1 MHNKTLIL
9 LIGPQGAGK
18 SLYCKNLDYVRIN
31 QDDQGKSEHFKLFLQ
46 AIKEGKNIVVDRINH
61 LRHQRQK
68 YTEIARKEKY
78 KINYVWFDVDRQTCL
93 ERLAKRENHP
103 TIRTTDNH
111 DRILAIYFR
120 EFEEP
125 QYFEYDKMETI
136 KERKYAKLLDLRQT
150 IGSSRYIVIGDIH
163 GCYDELTALLEQCNY
178 QPNDFVISVGDLMD
192 RGPKSKEV
200 IQWFMTTP
208 NTFVVEGNHDN
219 KARRYWSGRKVK
231 ITNGLEKTIEQCKE
245 LDTTSIANWIE
256 SWPQIIQ
263 VPNINKKNTYI
274 VHAGIHGY
282 YPIDKQHLE
291 TCYYARYFGGN
302 GFLDESGDIWFT
314 TLDGSYN
321 VISGHMVHEN
331 PIPQDYGPID
341 HVFLLDGGAFQGGTL
356 RAMIVEKGKHEI
368 KEVQSMNYAEP
379 SIIMDGPS
387 IHLSIHQ
394 EVEERNKLLEQRL
407 LRCDD
412 KGDLRIY
419 TYTDNCTYESAWTP
433 ITLNS
438 RGIILNRTTGE
449 VVARPFSKF
458 FNLGEKEETM
468 EANIPWN
475 SDYIVFEK
483 MDGWLGILYRYENQ
497 FHIATRGSFDGNGV
511 APWAT
516 NFLHKN
522 HNLDGLS
529 NDVTL
534 VFEIICPQT
543 KIIVNYNGEEKLI
556 LLAAFN
562 RHTGEEYDWTQ
573 VSKWAEQYGFALPRV
588 FGKSVDEC
596 RKLLDTHK
604 GTELEGFVLRFANG
618 LRVKIKSED
627 YKRRAAIISNLTPLA
642 IWKAMASDTLNEDY
656 RNHIDAD
663 YLEQYDGLVKVLQ
676 DQYDILFAKINEEF
690 AEMKKSEYADRKEF
704 ALKVQSL
711 GLQHKPMMFA
721 LLDGKEGLIRR
732 YILDKIRPN
741 SNILVE

>member
-18 SLYCKNLDYVRIN
+18 TLYCEKLKDYVRIS

-46 AIKEGKNIVVDRINH
+46 AIKEEKDIVIDRINH
-61 LRHQRQK
+61 LRYQRRK

-78 KINYVWFDVDRQTCL
+78 KIHYILFDVDRPTCL
-93 ERLAKRENHP
+93 ERLGKRENHP
-103 TIRTTDNH
+103 TIKTTDNH

-125 QYFEYDKMETI
+125 KYFEYDIMETI
-136 KERKYAKLLDLRQT
+136 KERKYAKLLDLRQI
-150 IGSSRYIVIGDIH
+150 IGNSRYIVIGDIH
-163 GCYDELTALLEQCNY
+163 GCYDELVALLEKCNY
-178 QPNDFVISVGDLMD
+178 KPNDFVISVGDLTD

-200 IQWFMTTP
+200 IQWFMNTP
-208 NTFVVEGNHDN
+208 NTFVAEGNHDY

-231 ITNGLEKTIEQCKE
+231 INNGLEKTIEQCKG
-245 LDTTSIANWIE
+245 LDTTSIAKWIE

-263 VPNINKKNTYI
+263 VPDINKKNTYI
-274 VHAGIHGY
+274 VHAGVHGH

-321 VISGHMVHEN
+321 VISGHMVHKN
-331 PIPQDYGPID
+331 PIPQNYGPID
-341 HVFLLDGGAFQGGTL
+341 YVFLLDGGAFQGGKL
-356 RAMIVEKGKHEI
+356 RAMIVENGSYKIEEI
-368 KEVQSMNYAEP
+368 QSNNYSMNTSPTTYPLIAEV
-379 SIIMDGPS
+379 M
-387 IHLSIHQ
+387 
-394 EVEERNKLLEQRL
+394 ERDNLLKQRL

-438 RGIILNRTTGE
+438 RGIILNKKTGE

-497 FHIATRGSFDGNGV
+497 FCIATRGSFDGNGV

-516 NFLHKN
+516 NFLRKN
-522 HNLDGLS
+522 YNLDGLPD
-529 NDVTL
+529 DVTL

-543 KIIVNYNGEEKLI
+543 KIIVDYNGEEKLI

-562 RHTGEEYDWTQ
+562 RHTNEEYDWTQ
-573 VSKWAEQYGFALPRV
+573 LSKWAEQYKFALPRV
-588 FGKSVDEC
+588 FGKSVNEC

-663 YLEQYDGLVKVLQ
+663 YLEQYDGLVKALQ
-676 DQYDILFAKINEEF
+676 DQYNIIFTKINEEF
-690 AEMKKSEYADRKEF
+690 AEMKKSEYTDRKEF
-704 ALKVQSL
+704 ALKAQSL

-741 SNILVE
+741 SNVLVE